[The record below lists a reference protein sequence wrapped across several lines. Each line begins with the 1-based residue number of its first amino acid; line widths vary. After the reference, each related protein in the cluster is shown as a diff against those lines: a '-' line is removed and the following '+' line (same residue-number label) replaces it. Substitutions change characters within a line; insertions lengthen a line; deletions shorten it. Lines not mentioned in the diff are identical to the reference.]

1 VAKDPWLPLG
11 FELQRNLKIRS
22 LEYDGTYYQIYA
34 LSGKE
39 ARALL
44 AREDLH
50 RLWVHHGLLDNILL
64 LPVLFGSAKFF
75 YLTNDQ
81 RALAPVF
88 ACPRPFDLNEAL
100 AFATAL
106 RRTRVSVKDT
116 PLSEAVYLE
125 KYSLLLPTPIMSQAL
140 PDEVVLGRYLSGGV
154 EVSCFS
160 KRRLKSLVPGLSMD
174 ALERVI
180 TAAGLESV
188 PDLAA
193 MPAITPEELLPTR
206 PKARF
211 TLAGRSELELFF
223 LDHIIDIVGNPER
236 YQAMGIDSPS
246 SFVLYGPPGC
256 GKTYAVEKL
265 AEYLDWPVFTIDSG
279 SVGSMYIHET
289 SRKIAD
295 IFKTAMEQSP
305 AVIIIDEMEAFLSE
319 RDAGGHHRIEE
330 VAEFLR
336 KIPEAQKHGVLII
349 GMTNRP
355 DLIDPAI
362 LRRGRFDHLIKVEM
376 PTTEEVLAVLA
387 GLLEGKPH
395 SSELGLEALAVKLSG
410 RPLSDVSYFVREAAR
425 LTAKGAKMEIDEE
438 SASEALSAVLA
449 RSLEDKAVKIGF

>member
-1 VAKDPWLPLG
+1 VVKDPWLPRG

-34 LSGKE
+34 LTGKE
-39 ARALL
+39 ARVLL
-44 AREDLH
+44 AREDM
-50 RLWVHHGLLDNILL
+50 RRFWVQHGLLDNIVL
-64 LPVLFGSAKFF
+64 LPVLFGPAKFF

-81 RALAPVF
+81 RTLAPVF
-88 ACPRPFDLNEAL
+88 ACPRPIDLNEAL

-106 RRTRVSVKDT
+106 RRTRQSIKDT

-125 KYSLLLPTPIMSQAL
+125 KYSLLLPTPIMGQAL
-140 PDEVVLGRYLSGGV
+140 TDEVVLGRYLSGGV

-160 KRRLKSLVPGLSMD
+160 KRRLKSLVPGLPGN

-180 TAAGLESV
+180 AAAGLESV
-188 PDLAA
+188 VGLAA
-193 MPAITPEELLPTR
+193 KPVATPEELLPTR
-206 PKARF
+206 LKARF
-211 TLAGRSELELFF
+211 NLAGRSELELFF
-223 LDHIIDIVGNPER
+223 LDHIIDIVENPAR

-246 SFVLYGPPGC
+246 SFVLYGAPGC

-295 IFKTAMEQSP
+295 IFQTAMEQSP
-305 AVIIIDEMEAFLSE
+305 AMVIIDEMEAFLSE

-336 KIPEAQKHGVLII
+336 KIPEAQKRGVLII
-349 GMTNRP
+349 GMTNRL

-376 PTTEEVLAVLA
+376 PTTEEVLAVLTE
-387 GLLEGKPH
+387 LLEGKPH
-395 SSELGLEALAVKLSG
+395 SPDVDLKALAVKLAG
-410 RPLSDVSYFVREAAR
+410 RPLSDVSHLVREAAR
-425 LTAKGAKMEIDEE
+425 LAAKGGKMEIDAGSGE
-438 SASEALSAVLA
+438 AALSAVLTHSPA
-449 RSLEDKAVKIGF
+449 KKAVKIGF

>member
-1 VAKDPWLPLG
+1 VAKDPWLPRG

-34 LSGKE
+34 LAGKE

-44 AREDLH
+44 AREDLR
-50 RLWVHHGLLDNILL
+50 RLWVQHGLVDNIVL
-64 LPVLFGSAKFF
+64 LPVLFGPAKFF

-81 RALAPVF
+81 RTLAPVF
-88 ACPRPFDLNEAL
+88 ACPRPDDLNEAL

-106 RRTRVSVKDT
+106 HRTRQSIKDS
-116 PLSEAVYLE
+116 PLSEAIYLE
-125 KYSLLLPTPIMSQAL
+125 KYSLLLPTPIMGLAL
-140 PDEVVLGRYLSGGV
+140 SDDIVLGRYLSGGV

-160 KRRLKSLVPGLSMD
+160 RRRLKSLVPGLPGD
-174 ALERVI
+174 TLERVI
-180 TAAGLESV
+180 AAAGLESKLG
-188 PDLAA
+188 LATKA
-193 MPAITPEELLPTR
+193 ATPEELLPTR
-206 PKARF
+206 SKARF

-223 LDHIIDIVGNPER
+223 LDHTIDIVENPAQ
-236 YQAMGIDSPS
+236 YQAMGINSPS

-295 IFKTAMEQSP
+295 IFQTAMEQSP
-305 AVIIIDEMEAFLSE
+305 AVVIIDEMEAFLSE

-336 KIPEAQKHGVLII
+336 KIPEAQKWGILII
-349 GMTNRP
+349 GMTNRL

-376 PTTEEVLAVLA
+376 PTTEEVLAVLTE
-387 GLLEGKPH
+387 LFEGKPL
-395 SSELGLEALAVKLSG
+395 SSDVDLKALAVKLAG

-425 LTAKGAKMEIDEE
+425 LTAKGGKMEIDKE
-438 SASEALSAVLA
+438 SATAALSIVLA
-449 RSLEDKAVKIGF
+449 SSYAEKSAKIGF